1 MKIFLKRHQKLIF
14 FFTTLILVSG
24 VVLFFPKYVY
34 AGIGTQI
41 AQVIGWILYPIIW
54 VMGKLAVLLL
64 QILVGVAQY
73 NKFIESSAVT
83 YGWIL
88 VRDLC
93 NMFFVLILLVIAFA
107 TILRI
112 ESYNLKTWLP
122 KLIIMAILINFSKM
136 ICGVFIDFAQV
147 IMLTFVNAFKDIAGA
162 NLTEMLGL
170 TKILEFNDTETDA
183 IDGWSI
189 LGSIILGLI
198 FIIISVVVILTML
211 MMLVIRMIMIWIY
224 VVLSPLAYLLA
235 SFPQGQSYSQRWW
248 SDFSKNLII
257 GPILAFFIWLS
268 FASLGGVQG
277 SGDLDAMKSKKEI
290 AEDITPDSSSATIT
304 EAGSYENML
313 KFIISIGMLVGGLM
327 IAQEMGGM
335 AGKVAGKG
343 MAKLQAMGA
352 GSLKLGKRAAG
363 SLGRRTAEAGL
374 KGAGKMDNKVG
385 KFAKGWSQ
393 DLKDSRVKRGVQAR
407 ENIATK
413 LGMSKNAAA
422 AGQELTG
429 DIKRRFNDM
438 RGKGRDNIEQGQ
450 KDIATGQTQV
460 SFGENLKIEGNV
472 DLKKAEDLK
481 NAQDNFE
488 KMKEDYLK
496 VNPSGN
502 EKRDFN
508 PERREARKNLNEAKQ
523 QLDNLKADA
532 GLSTESTK
540 DEVLDKAEEL
550 ETEGNRKIAEG
561 NQNITDGQSTIS
573 GGRDKIAKGEKI
585 QDKGLGNFLVGY
597 TDKTFKK
604 MNSDYNDAKDLVSN
618 IAKKE
623 PDLERVSS
631 SNFSDLGGNLNTKQ
645 KAVWDN
651 LNQNNPA
658 AANLNSSVSSL
669 LSKSDLSK
677 EEISKVNSI
686 SEGLSTYKKASGG
699 KLSPELGKLETI
711 INRDNRVEKVD
722 ESKAGKYRLTGS
734 NKGNRGMNIDDSGIG
749 SINEFGRD
757 KGKSDTISYNFDKL
771 KSKGI
776 DINEKAEGVYLEGD
790 VKNKVKVE
798 IISDIDKEL
807 KELRSKVSAGG
818 EMSAKDSRREKILES
833 SKKRLNNGDNFSLVN
848 ANKGMGLSE
857 AAITQRHE
865 GAHQELDE
873 KRKLNNFTPN
883 DSHKKQEEELVEHYG
898 NKAREVGVNHKVAD
912 SVVADII
919 FEGQKKGASSE
930 EIKVNINKEMD
941 GYKAARQKEVVSN
954 IINKEKQVI
963 INNEKSGGSQGNFV
977 SDTRTTDAI
986 KDLSGEIK
994 NSLKDIKG
1002 IKGDIKATQAGI
1014 RDIKTAQGIK
1024 GRLDTFRYSRS
1035 MGAINKKK

>member
-1 MKIFLKRHQKLIF
+1 
-14 FFTTLILVSG
+14 
-24 VVLFFPKYVY
+24 
-34 AGIGTQI
+34 
-41 AQVIGWILYPIIW
+41 
-54 VMGKLAVLLL
+54 
-64 QILVGVAQY
+64 
-73 NKFIESSAVT
+73 
-83 YGWIL
+83 
-88 VRDLC
+88 
-93 NMFFVLILLVIAFA
+93 
-107 TILRI
+107 
-112 ESYNLKTWLP
+112 
-122 KLIIMAILINFSKM
+122 M

-162 NLTEMLGL
+162 NLTEMLGI
-170 TKILEFNDTETDA
+170 TKILEFNDAETDA

-290 AEDITPDSSSATIT
+290 AEDITPDSSSTTIT
-304 EAGSYENML
+304 EAGSYDNML

-343 MAKLQAMGA
+343 MAKLQAMGS
-352 GSLKLGKRAAG
+352 GSLKLGKRAAGRAAG

-374 KGAGKMDNKVG
+374 KVAGKMDNKVG

-393 DLKDSRVKRGVQAR
+393 DLKDSRVKKNVQAR

-413 LGMSKNAAA
+413 LGMSKKAAA

-429 DIKRRFNDM
+429 DIKRRFNDIT
-438 RGKGRDNIEQGQ
+438 GKGRDNIKEGQ
-450 KDIATGQTQV
+450 KDIATGQAQV
-460 SFGENLKIEGNV
+460 SFGESLKIDGNV

-488 KMKEDYLK
+488 KMQEDYLK

-502 EKRDFN
+502 KKRDIS
-508 PERREARKNLNEAKQ
+508 PERQEARKNLEEAKQ
-523 QLDNLKADA
+523 QLDNLKIDA
-532 GLSTESTK
+532 GLSTASTK

-550 ETEGNRKIAEG
+550 ETEGKRKIAEG
-561 NQNITDGQSTIS
+561 DQNITDGQSTIS
-573 GGRDKIAKGEKI
+573 DGRDKITEGEKI

-597 TDKTFKK
+597 TDKAFKK
-604 MNSDYNDAKDLVSN
+604 MNSDYNDAKDLVGN

-658 AANLNSSVSSL
+658 AANLNKSVSSL
-669 LSKSDLSK
+669 LSKGDLSK
-677 EEISKVNSI
+677 EEISKANSI

-711 INRDNRVEKVD
+711 INKDNRVEKVD
-722 ESKAGKYRLTGS
+722 ESKAGKYRFSGD
-734 NKGNRGMNIDDSGIG
+734 NKGSMGMDINESGIG

-771 KSKGI
+771 KDKGI

-790 VKNKVKVE
+790 IKDKVKVE

-807 KELRSKVSAGG
+807 KELKSKVSAGG

-833 SKKRLNNGDNFSLVN
+833 SKKRLENGDNFSLIN
-848 ANKGMGLSE
+848 ANKQMGLSE

-873 KRKLNNFTPN
+873 IRKQNNFVPS
-883 DSHKKQEEELVEHYG
+883 DKHKKQEEELVEHYG
-898 NKAREVGVNHKVAD
+898 NKAREVGVNHKIAD

-963 INNEKSGGSQGNFV
+963 INNEKSGGSQGDFV

-986 KDLSGEIK
+986 KDLGGEIK
-994 NSLKDIKG
+994 NSLKG